1 MPDRAPD
8 PSAALGLSDAL
19 QARNRGL
26 GSVTMAL
33 RVAVATT
40 ASYLIAE
47 RVSGSAAPIFAPI
60 TTLLVVQTSPF
71 STLGMTAQR
80 VLGTGLGVAAATL
93 YVTFVPIT
101 WWSIFLAVLVSLLV
115 ARALPIGLAGQLQLP
130 LATVF
135 VLALGPGDLS
145 VDLWRVADVVLGGV
159 IGVVAVFVLPPRP
172 QLEPARAQLEAFAG
186 EIVALLG
193 SIADEV
199 GSHAVPLPAGAR
211 HAFIGTSRAM
221 RTRTQ
226 AVVDAVALAVESVR
240 FNPRARGVGTELD
253 LLDQRAMWL
262 RRIAIQSRG
271 LGGAVDRLY
280 DRAGPGP
287 ALAPPVLA
295 GLLRDLA
302 ALVSVVARDGVHDD
316 DSHQLDVRL
325 SQQLTGAVAATTASF
340 AAADALDSL
349 SILGRIDHLR
359 ALTAAGPQ
367 PDDDLEAA
375 PEDEPEEAAPRAV
388 DRVRRMLGLENPPS

>member
-1 MPDRAPD
+1 MASRAPD
-8 PSAALGLSDAL
+8 PSGALGLTAAL

-26 GSVTMAL
+26 GSVTMAV
-33 RVAVATT
+33 RIAVATT
-40 ASYLIAE
+40 LSYLIAE
-47 RVSGSAAPIFAPI
+47 RVSGSALPIFAPI

-93 YVTFVPIT
+93 YVTLVPIT
-101 WWSIFLAVLVSLLV
+101 WWSVFLAVLVSLLV
-115 ARALPIGLAGQLQLP
+115 ARALPFGIAGQLQLP

-159 IGVVAVFVLPPRP
+159 IGVLAVFVAPPRP
-172 QLEPARAQLEAFAG
+172 QLEPARVQLAAFAE
-186 EIVALLG
+186 EIVALLEA
-193 SIADEV
+193 IAAEV
-199 GSHAVPLPAGAR
+199 GSHALPLPADTR
-211 HAFIGTSRAM
+211 HAFIAPSRAM

-226 AVVDAVALAVESVR
+226 SVVDAVTVAVESVR

-262 RRIAIQSRG
+262 RRIAIQARG

-280 DRAGPGP
+280 DRPGISP

-302 ALVSVVARDGVHDD
+302 ALVTVCDRDGVHDD
-316 DSHQLDVRL
+316 DTHQLDVQL
-325 SQQLTGAVAATTASF
+325 SQQLTAAVDAATASYS
-340 AAADALDSL
+340 AVDALGSL

-359 ALTAAGPQ
+359 GLAAAGPQ
-367 PDDDLEAA
+367 PDDDIEAA
-375 PEDEPEEAAPRAV
+375 PEDELDEAAPRAV
-388 DRVRRMLGLENPPS
+388 DRVRRMLGLT